1 MVTHRVVKAVLKNFL
16 GTYTSRYSD
25 YCGYW
30 LFGFLVGD
38 LDEVQ
43 FDLLTR
49 AGGNQNTP
57 RAVATLLAA
66 TKFADQM
73 CKAGLKPSQFRDAR
87 LRIKKLMGTTE
98 ELVNG
103 RARTGYSVSFL
114 ASAVTDNGRRYE
126 SEQVKFVAPHDPQI
140 EFQSARF
147 P

>member
-1 MVTHRVVKAVLKNFL
+1 RLATASAPTQSDTRRNVADSLSSLPLAGGDRIGQGSKAMVTHRVVKAVLKNFL

-98 ELVNG
+98 ELVN
-103 RARTGYSVSFL
+103 
-114 ASAVTDNGRRYE
+114 
-126 SEQVKFVAPHDPQI
+126 
-140 EFQSARF
+140 
-147 P
+147 